1 VEVPSS
7 FKFAVR
13 MWRWLF
19 CFGYV
24 MVPMLGFAQQ
34 GTFAESSGMSV
45 GYYDVLKEAQQLYR
59 QKSGSQTTARGSTAH
74 AASSMPAAA
83 VKIEPLPTARRST
96 TLAAS

>member
-1 VEVPSS
+1 
-7 FKFAVR
+7 
-13 MWRWLF
+13 
-19 CFGYV
+19 

-34 GTFAESSGMSV
+34 GTFADRSGMSV
-45 GYYDVLKEAQQLYR
+45 GYYDVLKQAQQHLR
-59 QKSGSQTTARGSTAH
+59 QKSGSQTTARGSTAR